1 MSLLIGL
8 KIFVNCTLEQRLYST
23 GITFAQWH
31 IEAVAFGNSETYFK
45 VIYLMYFQTMY
56 FEFKYLK
63 STKPPY
69 KE

>member
-31 IEAVAFGNSETYFK
+31 IEAVAFGNSETYLLDVFSNN
-45 VIYLMYFQTMY
+45 VF
-56 FEFKYLK
+56 
-63 STKPPY
+63 
-69 KE
+69 